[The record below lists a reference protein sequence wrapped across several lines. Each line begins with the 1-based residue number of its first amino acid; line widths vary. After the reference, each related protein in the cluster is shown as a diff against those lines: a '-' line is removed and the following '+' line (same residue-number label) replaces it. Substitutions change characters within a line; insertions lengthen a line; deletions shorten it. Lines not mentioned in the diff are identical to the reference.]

1 MQRED
6 SMGTSLVDLRARE
19 ILDSRGNPTA
29 EVEVTLESG
38 IKARAAVPS
47 GASTGS
53 REAVELRD
61 GDPARYGGKGVR
73 QALAQVQ
80 ESIAPLLMGVD
91 CRSQVELD
99 QALIDLDGTEN
110 KSRLGANI
118 ILGVSMACARAAA
131 AASDLPLYRY
141 LGGAGAT
148 RMPVPLM
155 NILNGGVHAHG
166 QGADLQ
172 EFMIAPYG
180 APTFAEALRWGSEVY
195 RTLQGLLAQKGMS
208 VGVGDEGGFAP
219 AVASNREPLDLI
231 VEAIEKAGLRPGGD
245 VGIAMDPAA
254 SEFFVDG
261 RYRLSREGRDLTSE
275 EMIAYYEEL
284 VSDYPICL
292 LEDGLAEQD
301 WESWKLLNKRLG
313 PVIELVGDD
322 IFCTNPVIIERGIH
336 DDIANAALI
345 KLNQIGTLTETIAAT
360 RLAQFHGWGAFVS
373 HRSGET
379 VDSFIS
385 DLTVALD
392 TGHLKSG
399 APCRGERVEKYNQ
412 LMRIEEELG
421 STAQFAGKSAF
432 CRPVRF

>member
-1 MQRED
+1 
-6 SMGTSLVDLRARE
+6 
-19 ILDSRGNPTA
+19 
-29 EVEVTLESG
+29 
-38 IKARAAVPS
+38 
-47 GASTGS
+47 
-53 REAVELRD
+53 
-61 GDPARYGGKGVR
+61 
-73 QALAQVQ
+73 
-80 ESIAPLLMGVD
+80 
-91 CRSQVELD
+91 
-99 QALIDLDGTEN
+99 
-110 KSRLGANI
+110 
-118 ILGVSMACARAAA
+118 
-131 AASDLPLYRY
+131 
-141 LGGAGAT
+141 
-148 RMPVPLM
+148 MPVPLM

>member
-1 MQRED
+1 
-6 SMGTSLVDLRARE
+6 MGTSLVDLRARE

>member
-1 MQRED
+1 VQRED